1 MMRVV
6 RGFDVNAGFS
16 FLPTRKLT
24 EDEKNSVVVAPGKA
38 GDKLPR
44 IPEFTFD
51 LGAQYTHSVSAVPDW
66 AAFARVDYSYHGR
79 SATDFRPTSFT
90 TYRIQH
96 AYDITNFRLGAMN
109 AASGLDLAL
118 YVNNAFDVAG
128 EVYLAAATATPTAKY
143 TNQPRTVGLE
153 VTKKF

>member
-1 MMRVV
+1 
-6 RGFDVNAGFS
+6 
-16 FLPTRKLT
+16 
-24 EDEKNSVVVAPGKA
+24 
-38 GDKLPR
+38 LPR

-51 LGAQYTHSVSAVPDW
+51 LGAQYTHQLAAIPDW

-79 SATDFRPTSFT
+79 SATDFRPTSVT

-96 AYDITNFRLGAMN
+96 AYDITNFRVGATNMN
-109 AASGLDLAL
+109 NGLDLAL
-118 YVNNAFDVAG
+118 YIDNAFDVAG
-128 EVYLAAATATPTAKY
+128 DVYLVAATATPTAKY